1 MTRLSIF
8 YWFNSFFRLFLCVK
22 IFGEQ
27 LYREASAT
35 EILEKFE
42 TIAKLFLQ
50 LKKGMIK
57 I

>member
-1 MTRLSIF
+1 MTHLLLV
-8 YWFNSFFRLFLCVK
+8 SFFRLFLCVK

-27 LYREASAT
+27 LYRKASAT

-42 TIAKLFLQ
+42 TIAKRFLQ
-50 LKKGMIK
+50 LNLDMTK